1 MKNKSLFPA
10 LVILTLLTPGVLFI
24 SCNNSKVDKNFNK
37 VFEGRLERSPDLC
50 MSLTSTEGSIKG
62 TYFLKENSEK
72 VNLTGS
78 LSGSDSILINEFDR
92 EGNLFGVFK
101 GKFVSATRIEGVWSK
116 PDGSRKTAFFLSET
130 NFTYDGLYNESK
142 AIVDK
147 RLAEEAQ
154 RSSLEKVESDK
165 KEMAD
170 RISDF
175 LVISKTTNN
184 GKKARGIADLKV
196 TVKNNSAYAF
206 DKISVRVNYLDKKG
220 GAEASEN
227 AEFTSIEPGATQTK
241 ALPDNKK
248 AASVSCTITKATA
261 SAINFTYT
269 QK

>member
-1 MKNKSLFPA
+1 MKNKTLFPA
-10 LVILTLLTPGVLFI
+10 LLILSLLTPVALFY
-24 SCNNSKVDKNFNK
+24 SCKTSKVDKNFTK
-37 VFEGRLERSPDLC
+37 VFEGRLEQSPDLC
-50 MSLTSTEGSIKG
+50 MSLTSTERSIKG
-62 TYFLKENSEK
+62 SYFVKENAEK

-92 EGNLFGVFK
+92 DGNLFGVFK

-116 PDGSRKTAFFLSET
+116 PDGSRKTAFFLTET
-130 NFTYDGLYNESK
+130 NFSYDGLYNESK

-154 RSSLEKVESDK
+154 KNSLEKVESDK
-165 KEMAD
+165 KEMSD

-184 GKKARGIADLKV
+184 GKKTKGIADLKV

-206 DKISVRVNYLDKKG
+206 DKVSVRVNYLDKKG

-227 AEFTSIEPGATQTK
+227 AEFASLEPGASQTK
-241 ALPDNKK
+241 SLPDNKK
-248 AASVSCTITKATA
+248 AASVSCTVIKASST
-261 SAINFTYT
+261 AINFTYS